1 MGNSIATR
9 LIVLLTGCLA
19 AIFIAGMALDYYL
32 SRAEILERLAGQS
45 QDTIKA
51 AVTDMENWLD
61 AVEESTL
68 LLSRILQARDYSNDA
83 LRQMLKDIVEHNEDI
98 FGAAIALNPERLPEP
113 GGFAPYY
120 FHRDGILSY
129 ADLAA
134 GDYNY
139 REQPW
144 FVEAVADGRPVWVEP
159 YFDEGGGEVLMTTF
173 SVPVYRF
180 DAQGDRF
187 LHAVVTADIGLADLR
202 AYLRL
207 EPGAYASAGHAL
219 PQDAPGA

>member
-19 AIFIAGMALDYYL
+19 TIFVAGMALDYYL
-32 SRAEILERLAGQS
+32 SRAEILERLSGQS
-45 QDTIKA
+45 QDTIQA

-68 LLSRILQARDYSNDA
+68 LLSRILQQRDYSNDA
-83 LRQMLKDIVEHNEDI
+83 LQQMLKDIVEHNEDI
-98 FGAAIALNPERLPEP
+98 FGAAIALNPERQPESR
-113 GGFAPYY
+113 GFAPYY

-134 GDYNY
+134 GDYNS

-144 FVEAVADGRPVWVEP
+144 FVEAAADGRPVWVEP
-159 YFDEGGGEVLMTTF
+159 YFDEGGGEVWCW
-173 SVPVYRF
+173 V
-180 DAQGDRF
+180 G
-187 LHAVVTADIGLADLR
+187 
-202 AYLRL
+202 
-207 EPGAYASAGHAL
+207 
-219 PQDAPGA
+219 PQ